1 MMKTFFTFLIS
12 AAVMALFIW
21 YIRTHGHNGN
31 TQIQP
36 LTNAQAASQAAALA
50 GQVAAANGNTA
61 IYTPLLYAAA
71 ANLAAANTPTNSPN

>member
-1 MMKTFFTFLIS
+1 MKTFFTFLVS
-12 AAVMALFIW
+12 TAAMTIFIW
-21 YIRTHGHNGN
+21 YIGTHGHNDN

-36 LTNAQAASQAAALA
+36 LTNAQMASQAAALA

-71 ANLAAANTPTNSPN
+71 ANLAAANTPTNSAN

>member
-12 AAVMALFIW
+12 VIAMALFIW
-21 YIRTHGHNGN
+21 YIGTHGHNGD
-31 TQIQP
+31 TKIQP
-36 LTNAQAASQAAALA
+36 LTNAQSASQAAALA

-71 ANLAAANTPTNSPN
+71 ANLAAANVSTNSVN

>member
-1 MMKTFFTFLIS
+1 MKTFLTFLIS
-12 AAVMALFIW
+12 AAAMALFIW
-21 YIRTHGHNGN
+21 YIGTHGHNGN
-31 TQIQP
+31 TKIQP

-71 ANLAAANTPTNSPN
+71 ANLAASNVSTNSAN